1 MLVYRIAMILGIS
14 IVTLLISMT
23 LDTVLAP
30 LPGHVQF
37 LIQIPALVLA
47 IDELR
52 NWTVAHASEFYVTVD
67 EVNGAFFLAAPLAA
81 FGAANLFADVR
92 RLIY

>member
-1 MLVYRIAMILGIS
+1 MIVYRIAMILGIS

-47 IDELR
+47 MDELR
-52 NWTVAHASEFYVTVD
+52 HWTAARSAEFYVTVD
-67 EVNGAFFLAAPLAA
+67 EVNGAFFFAAPLAA
-81 FGAANLFADVR
+81 FGATNLFADIR
-92 RLIY
+92 RLA